1 MMLFFLIMKWYLSFR
16 LVWYRRIIFLQNTGD
31 RNIAILLFNN
41 NFWKKNHL
49 NHQAFE
55 RLICHGCSIGFC
67 DKDRHGGITPVSPIS
82 GAAVNL
88 SLCYLWGR
96 YITWG
101 PGSLGHA
108 RMYGADSRAACHPSE
123 LINVEQGLVFL
134 ICLIWAGQEA
144 MALVEPPLVLSDG
157 LTCAFLFSLPDSKME
172 TSKRSHPLYMPSQPS
187 EEYLWTEVCCF
198 SSYHPIINSWSVVL
212 PGLA

>member
-1 MMLFFLIMKWYLSFR
+1 MMLFFLTKTWYLSFR
-16 LVWYRRIIFLQNTGD
+16 LVWYRRIIFLQNSGD
-31 RNIAILLFNN
+31 RNIILLFRKKRKKK
-41 NFWKKNHL
+41 KKNHL

-82 GAAVNL
+82 GAAVNI

-108 RMYGADSRAACHPSE
+108 RMYGADSRAGCHPSE
-123 LINVEQGLVFL
+123 LINVEQGLLFL
-134 ICLIWAGQEA
+134 ICLIWFGEEA

-157 LTCAFLFSLPDSKME
+157 LTCAFLSLCQTVKWKQVRQAILYICHRSQARSIYGQKCAVFHFIIPLSTRGTLYFPD
-172 TSKRSHPLYMPSQPS
+172 
-187 EEYLWTEVCCF
+187 
-198 SSYHPIINSWSVVL
+198 
-212 PGLA
+212 